1 MNTQLRPWQFQATM
15 QAIDWLVHKARDRH
29 FLINAAPGAGKTLC
43 AIAIAARLREMGE
56 IDQVVV
62 IAPRTEVANQWSN
75 EFYRVTR
82 RDMMRVTGNSS
93 DALQDGADVCATWS
107 AIKGLDA
114 GFRTF
119 CEAGRTLVICDEHHH
134 AAVEATWGDSADQ
147 AFAKARYVLVLTG
160 TPIRSDGA
168 QSVWLAY
175 DNHGRI
181 EHPAEG
187 TFTLTYGEAVDLEYC
202 RPVTFHRHEG
212 RFTVD
217 LDNGDSTVVSGS
229 TEAVLPTSL
238 RRTPAVQAAL
248 EFYRLACQPKYVP
261 GTTVPATDGY
271 HGSML
276 ESAIMKLDELRHRM
290 PEAGGLVI
298 APSIEM
304 AEYFAKLIE
313 RLEGEKPIVV
323 HTETPNPEGQIQKFR
338 TRKEQKWLIS
348 VAMVSEGVDIPRL
361 RVLVYLPSAKTELSF
376 RQAIGR
382 VVRNAGPGDD
392 TRAYVVMP
400 TLRIFDE
407 YARRVEDEIASYNDR
422 DTKASRKNAKKCP
435 SCERDNPLGAPTCSG
450 CGHEFPQAIKRTK
463 MCGECGV
470 ASPLGAKECERCGHD
485 FQSNF
490 LITFNEAMRDGTIVR
505 STDISEEMT
514 RAGERMAPR
523 LRSEIRR
530 SGNETLIRMIGK
542 LPDES
547 FALLAQLIAG
557 DKKSN

>member
-1 MNTQLRPWQFQATM
+1 MNTLLRPWQVQATVK
-15 QAIDWLVHKARDRH
+15 AIDWLVHQARDRH

-43 AIAIAARLREMGE
+43 AIAIAARLLEMGE
-56 IDQVVV
+56 IDRVVV
-62 IAPRTEVANQWSN
+62 IAPRTEVANQWAK
-75 EFYRVTR
+75 EFARVTHR
-82 RDMMRVTGNSS
+82 AMMRVTGNSS
-93 DALQDGADVCATWS
+93 DVLQYGMDVCATWS

-114 GFRTF
+114 GFRAF
-119 CEAGRTLVICDEHHH
+119 CETSRSLVICDEHHH
-134 AAVEATWGDSADQ
+134 AAVEATWGDSADL

-175 DNHGRI
+175 DDHGRI
-181 EHPAEG
+181 EHPVEG
-187 TFTLTYGEAVDLEYC
+187 TFTLTYGEAVDLDYC

-217 LDNGDSTVVSGS
+217 LEDGDSTVVSGS
-229 TEAVLPTSL
+229 TEAVLPPAL

-261 GTTVPATDGY
+261 GTAIPATDGY
-271 HGSML
+271 HASML
-276 ESAIMKLDELRHRM
+276 ESAIVKLEDLRLRM

-304 AEYFAKLIE
+304 AEYFAKLLERIE
-313 RLEGEKPIVV
+313 REKPIVV
-323 HTETPNPEGQIQKFR
+323 HTETQNPEGRIEAFR
-338 TRKEQKWLIS
+338 TSDRKWLVS

-382 VVRNAGPGDD
+382 VVRNGGPGDD

-407 YARRVEDEIASYNDR
+407 YARRVEEEIASHDDR
-422 DTKASRKNAKKCP
+422 DSKASKKNAKKCP
-435 SCERDNPLGAPTCSG
+435 VCERENPLGAPTCSG
-450 CGHEFPQAIKRTK
+450 CGHEFPQPIRRAK
-463 MCGECGV
+463 MCGDCG
-470 ASPLGAKECERCGHD
+470 AANPLGAKECEHCGHD
-485 FQSNF
+485 FQANF
-490 LITFNEAMRDGTIVR
+490 LITFKEAMREGTIVR
-505 STDISEEMT
+505 STDISEELT
-514 RAGERMAPR
+514 REGERMAPK

-530 SGNETLIRMIGK
+530 SGNEPLIRMIGK

-547 FALLAQLIAG
+547 FALLAKLVAG